1 MLQCS
6 VFLFFVASI
15 SACRSNRSLKGPPT
29 SRYANYRKW
38 DSRNGSFSLNGTT
51 SSNYNRGFRKSHFIH
66 SDETTMTAA
75 SAATIATATVT
86 APHQQQPI
94 ATAVTTSN
102 EFINHTDEHF
112 HEAKNARNAGD
123 SDKCHDNTNG
133 DGNSSQQL
141 YDQTDKRRGKQQNKF
156 NEG

>member
-1 MLQCS
+1 MFITIRVCA
-6 VFLFFVASI
+6 FALFSI
-15 SACRSNRSLKGPPT
+15 PACRSNRLSKGPPT

-38 DSRNGSFSLNGTT
+38 DSRNGSFSLNGTA
-51 SSNYNRGFRKSHFIH
+51 SNNYSRGFRKSHFIH
-66 SDETTMTAA
+66 SDDATTAATTM
-75 SAATIATATVT
+75 VT
-86 APHQQQPI
+86 DPQQQQQQQQPI
-94 ATAVTTSN
+94 ATAITTSN

-112 HEAKNARNAGD
+112 REAKNARNAGD
-123 SDKCHDNTNG
+123 SDKCHDNTNNG